1 MSQSSSQFTPI
12 LVRGLNEELVR
23 ELRRMEDR
31 RRRSE
36 ANEAS
41 VKELLGRNLYR
52 RRSGKS
58 S

>member
-12 LVRGLNEELVR
+12 WVRGLNEELVR